1 MPMPDDRRGR
11 ILREG
16 LSCVK
21 LHSPPVGAGGR
32 GFRLGKGEPVA
43 VEPETIRNVCL
54 IGHRDSGKTSIAEG
68 MIGLASGQSGAAGGV
83 FDYTDEET
91 ERGMTLGMSVAN
103 LEWKG
108 RQVNVLDTPGDGGFV
123 GDAFVAQR
131 VADCAILVVHA
142 QDPIQ
147 VVTERVWRR
156 GEKEG
161 IPHVIVVNHLDRE
174 RTDFGAVVEEL
185 RGRFGQAVVPLNLP
199 VGSENDLQGIYG
211 LLTGTSFVDGEQRK
225 EIPEGMEDEAKTQL
239 FEAIAESDDTL
250 LEKYL
255 EGEEITTEEAFDGI
269 RKGIAEGLIIPV
281 LAASAERMIGIDRL
295 LDVIAGSAPSPS
307 DLERWITE
315 GGEEISC
322 DPEGPFAAYAFK
334 TYVDPYAGR
343 LSVLRVVGGRC
354 RSDEA
359 LTNPRTDSSERL
371 GGISHLIGKEREP
384 VDEAVAGDIIA
395 VAKLRDTATFDTLCK
410 PEKTMTFEPVELP
423 EPTSAFAV
431 GAKAHGEEE
440 KVFDAI
446 RRMVDEDPS
455 LKLERTEATGEDI
468 LAGLAQ
474 MHVELALERIEHRYG
489 VEVEAR
495 PPKVPFMET
504 ITGSAQ
510 AQGRYK
516 KQTGGRGQFGDARI
530 ELSPL
535 PRGSGFEF
543 ENGIVGGAIPRQF
556 IPAVE
561 KGIIE
566 AMQEGAL
573 AGCPIVD
580 VKVRLYDG
588 AFHSVDSSE
597 AAFKV
602 AGSMAFK
609 NAFAQAH
616 PVLLE
621 PYVKVEI
628 LAPSE
633 LVGDIMGDLSGRR
646 GRPMGIEQRGER
658 QVVQAEVPQVEMLT
672 YARDLRSITGG
683 RANFHVEF
691 GHYEEVP
698 PNLVN
703 KVLAANETGVEEK
716 V

>member
-1 MPMPDDRRGR
+1 MIGVGS
-11 ILREG
+11 REEE
-16 LSCVK
+16 S
-21 LHSPPVGAGGR
+21 
-32 GFRLGKGEPVA
+32 VA
-43 VEPETIRNVCL
+43 VETETIRNVCL
-54 IGHRDSGKTSIAEG
+54 IGHRGSGKTSIAEG
-68 MIGLASGQSGAAGGV
+68 MIGLASGRSDATSGV
-83 FDYTDEET
+83 LDYTDEET

-123 GDAFVAQR
+123 GDAFIAQR
-131 VADCAILVVHA
+131 VADCAVLVVHA

-161 IPHVIVVNHLDRE
+161 IPHIIVVNHLDRE
-174 RTDFGAVVEEL
+174 RTDFGAVVGEL
-185 RGRFGQAVVPLNLP
+185 RERFGEVGRAVVPLNLP
-199 VGSENDLQGIYG
+199 IGRENDLQGIYG
-211 LLTGTSFVDGEQRK
+211 LLTGTSFVDGEQRQ
-225 EIPEGMEDEAKTQL
+225 EIPEGMEDEVDAAKTQL

-281 LAASAERMIGIDRL
+281 LAASSERMIGVDRL

-315 GGEEISC
+315 DGEEISC
-322 DPEGPFAAYAFK
+322 DPDGPFAAYAFK

-343 LSVLRVVGGRC
+343 LSVLRIVGGRC

-359 LTNPRTDSSERL
+359 LTNPRTGSSERL
-371 GGISHLIGKEREP
+371 GGISHLVGKERET

-410 PEKTMTFEPVELP
+410 PEKLMSFEPVELP
-423 EPTSAFAV
+423 ESTAAFAV
-431 GAKAHGEEE
+431 GAKARGEEE

-468 LAGLAQ
+468 LSGLAQ

-543 ENGIVGGAIPRQF
+543 ENAVVGGAIPRQF

-561 KGIIE
+561 KGIVE
-566 AMQEGAL
+566 AMTGGNI
-573 AGCPIVD
+573 AGYPVVD
-580 VKVRLYDG
+580 VKVRLHDG
-588 AFHSVDSSE
+588 AFHTVDSSE
-597 AAFKV
+597 NAFKV

-609 NAFAQAH
+609 NAVEKAN

-621 PYVKVEI
+621 PYVKVEV
-628 LAPSE
+628 LTPSE
-633 LVGDIMGDLSGRR
+633 LVGDIMGDLSSRR
-646 GRPMGIEQRGER
+646 GRPMGVEQRGER
-658 QVVQAEVPQVEMLT
+658 QIIQAEVPQIEMLT

-683 RANFHVEF
+683 RANFHVEA

-698 PNLVN
+698 PNLVE
-703 KVLAANETGVEEK
+703 KVLAANDREEEK
-716 V
+716 AAS

>member
-1 MPMPDDRRGR
+1 MGRGK
-11 ILREG
+11 EG
-16 LSCVK
+16 L
-21 LHSPPVGAGGR
+21 
-32 GFRLGKGEPVA
+32 VA
-43 VEPETIRNVCL
+43 VEPAVIRNVCM
-54 IGHRDSGKTSIAEG
+54 IGHRGSGKTAIAET
-68 MIGLASGQSGAAGGV
+68 MIGLASGRGGPAGHQV
-83 FDYTDEET
+83 LDYTDEEV
-91 ERGMTLGMSVAN
+91 ERGMTLGMSVAT

-108 RQVNVLDTPGDGGFV
+108 RQVNVLDTPGDGGFIA
-123 GDAFVAQR
+123 DAFVAQR
-131 VADCAILVVHA
+131 VADCAVLVVHA

-156 GEKEG
+156 GEREG

-174 RTDFGAVVEEL
+174 RTDFGAVLEQL
-185 RGRFGQAVVPLNLP
+185 RARFGQAVVPLNLP
-199 VGSENDLQGIYG
+199 IGRENDLRGVYG
-211 LLTGTSFVDGEQRK
+211 LLSGTAFVDGEQK
-225 EIPEGMEDEAKTQL
+225 EEIPEGMEDEVDEAKIQL

-255 EGEEITTEEAFDGI
+255 EGEELSTEEMFEGI
-269 RKGIAEGLIIPV
+269 RKGIADGVIIPV
-281 LAASAERMIGIDRL
+281 LAASAERGIGVDRL
-295 LDVIAGSAPSPS
+295 LDVLAGSAPSPVDRS
-307 DLERWITE
+307 RWVSE
-315 GGEEISC
+315 EGEEVPC
-322 DPEGPFAAYAFK
+322 DPEGQFAAYVFK
-334 TYVDPYAGR
+334 TYQDPYAGR
-343 LSVLRVVGGRC
+343 LSVLRVVSGRC

-359 LTNPRTDSSERL
+359 LTNPRTGSSERL
-371 GGISHLIGKEREP
+371 GGISHLVGKERVP
-384 VDEAVAGDIIA
+384 VDEAVAGDVIA
-395 VAKLRDTATFDTLCK
+395 VAKLKDTSTFDTLCK
-410 PEKTMTFEPVELP
+410 PERQMAFEPVELP

-431 GAKAHGEEE
+431 GAKARGEEE

-446 RRMVDEDPS
+446 KRITDEDPS
-455 LKLERTEATGEDI
+455 LKLERSEATGEEI

-474 MHVELALERIEHRYG
+474 MHVELALERISRRYG

-495 PPKVPFMET
+495 APKVPFKET

-530 ELSPL
+530 EVSPL
-535 PRGSGFEF
+535 PRGEGFEF
-543 ENGIVGGAIPRQF
+543 EDAIVGGAIPRQF

-561 KGIIE
+561 KGIVE
-566 AMQEGAL
+566 AMRQGSI
-573 AGCPIVD
+573 AGYPVVD

-597 AAFKV
+597 MAFKV

-609 NAFAQAH
+609 NAVEQAR

-621 PYVKVEI
+621 PYVKVEV

-658 QVVQAEVPQVEMLT
+658 QVVQAEVPQIEMLT

-683 RANFHVEF
+683 RANFHVEP

-698 PNLVN
+698 PNLVDR
-703 KVLAANETGVEEK
+703 VLAANEREEEK
-716 V
+716 AAS

>member
-1 MPMPDDRRGR
+1 
-11 ILREG
+11 
-16 LSCVK
+16 
-21 LHSPPVGAGGR
+21 
-32 GFRLGKGEPVA
+32 VA
-43 VEPETIRNVCL
+43 VEPALIRNVCL
-54 IGHRDSGKTSIAEG
+54 IGHRGSGKTSIAEG
-68 MIGLASGQSGAAGGV
+68 MIGLASGRSGPPGQHAL
-83 FDYTDEET
+83 DYTEEET
-91 ERGMTLGMSVAN
+91 ERGMTLGMSVAT

-108 RQVNVLDTPGDGGFV
+108 RQVNVIDTPGDGGFI

-131 VADCAILVVHA
+131 AADCAILVVHA

-156 GEKEG
+156 GEKEE
-161 IPHVIVVNHLDRE
+161 IPHLIVVNHLDRE
-174 RTDFGAVVEEL
+174 RTDFGVVVEQL
-185 RGRFGQAVVPLNLP
+185 RTRFGQAVVPLNLP
-199 VGSENDLQGIYG
+199 IGREGDIKGLYG
-211 LLTGTSFVDGEQRK
+211 LLSGTAFVDGEQK
-225 EIPEGMEDEAKTQL
+225 EEIPEGMENEVDEAKTQL

-255 EGEEITTEEAFDGI
+255 EGEEISTEEAFEGI
-269 RKGIAEGLIIPV
+269 RKGIADGLIIPV
-281 LAASAERMIGIDRL
+281 LAASAERMIGVDRL
-295 LDVIAGSAPSPS
+295 LDVIAGSAPSPA
-307 DLERWITE
+307 DRLRWTDDKGDE
-315 GGEEISC
+315 VPC
-322 DPEGPFAAYAFK
+322 DESGPFSAYVFK

-343 LSVLRVVGGRC
+343 LSVLRVVSGRC

-359 LTNPRTDSSERL
+359 LTNPRTGSTERL
-371 GGISHLIGKEREP
+371 GGLAHLVGKDRNP
-384 VDEAVAGDIIA
+384 VDEAIAGDIVA
-395 VAKLRDTATFDTLCK
+395 VTKLKDTSTFDTLCK
-410 PEKTMTFEPVELP
+410 PEKQVVYEPVELP

-431 GAKAHGEEE
+431 GAKARGEEE

-455 LKLERTEATGEDI
+455 LRLERSEATGEDI

-474 MHVELALERIEHRYG
+474 MHVELALERIGRRYG

-495 PPKVPFMET
+495 APKVPFKET
-504 ITGSAQ
+504 IMGSAQ

-530 ELSPL
+530 EVSPL

-543 ENGIVGGAIPRQF
+543 EDAIVGGAIPRQF

-561 KGIIE
+561 KGIVE
-566 AMQEGAL
+566 AMREG
-573 AGCPIVD
+573 PISGYPVED

-588 AFHSVDSSE
+588 AFHTVDSSE
-597 AAFKV
+597 MAFKV

-609 NAFAQAH
+609 NAMEKAN

-621 PYVKVEI
+621 PYVKVEV
-628 LAPSE
+628 LTPTE
-633 LVGDIMGDLSGRR
+633 LVGDVMGDLSGRR

-658 QVVQAEVPQVEMLT
+658 QVVQAEVPQIEMLT

-698 PNLVN
+698 PNLVD
-703 KVLAANETGVEEK
+703 KVLAANEREEEK
-716 V
+716 AAS

>member
-1 MPMPDDRRGR
+1 MRPG
-11 ILREG
+11 LRERPLCDKLHAPSAGMKG
-16 LSCVK
+16 LS
-21 LHSPPVGAGGR
+21 SR
-32 GFRLGKGEPVA
+32 EEESVA
-43 VEPETIRNVCL
+43 VETETIRNVCL
-54 IGHRDSGKTSIAEG
+54 IGHRGSGKTSIAEG
-68 MIGLASGQSGAAGGV
+68 MIGLASGRSGPTSGAL
-83 FDYTDEET
+83 DYTDEET
-91 ERGMTLGMSVAN
+91 ERGMTLGMSVAS

-147 VVTERVWRR
+147 VVTER
-156 GEKEG
+156 
-161 IPHVIVVNHLDRE
+161 
-174 RTDFGAVVEEL
+174 TDFGAVVEEL

-199 VGSENDLQGIYG
+199 IGSENDLQGIYG
-211 LLTGTSFVDGEQRK
+211 LLTGTSFVDGEQRE
-225 EIPEGMEDEAKTQL
+225 EIPEGMEDEVDTATTQL

-269 RKGIAEGLIIPV
+269 RKGIAEGVIIPV

-307 DLERWITE
+307 DLERWISE
-315 GGEEISC
+315 GGEEIPC
-322 DPEGPFAAYAFK
+322 DPEGPFAAYVFK

-371 GGISHLIGKEREP
+371 GGISHLVGKEREP

-410 PEKTMTFEPVELP
+410 PGKPMSFEPVELP
-423 EPTSAFAV
+423 EPTAAFAV
-431 GAKAHGEEE
+431 GARARGEEE

-455 LKLERTEATGEDI
+455 LTLERTEATGEDI
-468 LAGLAQ
+468 LSGLAQ

-561 KGIIE
+561 KGIVE
-566 AMQEGAL
+566 AM
-573 AGCPIVD
+573 AGGNIAGYPVVD
-580 VKVRLYDG
+580 VKVRLHDG
-588 AFHSVDSSE
+588 AFHTVDSSE
-597 AAFKV
+597 NAFKV

-609 NAFAQAH
+609 NAVEKAH

-621 PYVKVEI
+621 PYVKVE
-628 LAPSE
+628 
-633 LVGDIMGDLSGRR
+633 
-646 GRPMGIEQRGER
+646 
-658 QVVQAEVPQVEMLT
+658 
-672 YARDLRSITGG
+672 
-683 RANFHVEF
+683 
-691 GHYEEVP
+691 
-698 PNLVN
+698 
-703 KVLAANETGVEEK
+703 VL
-716 V
+716 

>member
-1 MPMPDDRRGR
+1 M
-11 ILREG
+11 
-16 LSCVK
+16 
-21 LHSPPVGAGGR
+21 AT
-32 GFRLGKGEPVA
+32 
-43 VEPETIRNVCL
+43 EPELIRNVCL
-54 IGHRDSGKTSIAEG
+54 IGHRGSGKTSIGEA
-68 MIGLASGQSGAAGGV
+68 MLGLASGRGASANGV
-83 FDYTDEET
+83 LDYAEEEA
-91 ERGMTLGMSVAN
+91 ERGMTLGMSVAH

-108 RQVNVLDTPGDGGFV
+108 REINLLDTPGDGGFV
-123 GDAFVAQR
+123 ADAFVAQR
-131 VADCAILVVHA
+131 VTDCAVLVVHA

-156 GEKEG
+156 GEKED
-161 IPHVIVVNHLDRE
+161 IPHFIVVNHLDRE
-174 RTDFGAVVEEL
+174 RTDFGDVLEQL
-185 RGRFGQAVVPLNLP
+185 RERFGQAVVPLNLP
-199 VGSENDLQGIYG
+199 IGREDDLRGVYG
-211 LLTGTSFVDGEQRK
+211 LLSGIAFVDGGQSK
-225 EIPEGMEDEAKTQL
+225 NIPEGMEDEVDIAKTQL

-255 EGEEITTEEAFDGI
+255 EGEEISTEEAFDGI
-269 RKGIAEGLIIPV
+269 KKGIAEGLIIPV
-281 LAASAERMIGIDRL
+281 LAASAERGIGMDRL
-295 LDVIAGSAPSPS
+295 LDVIAGSAPSPV
-307 DLERWITE
+307 DRTRWISE
-315 GGEEISC
+315 DGDEVPC
-322 DPEGPFAAYAFK
+322 DPDGPFAAYVFK

-343 LSVLRVVGGRC
+343 LSVMRVVSGRC

-359 LTNPRTDSSERL
+359 LTNPRTGSSERL
-371 GGISHLIGKEREP
+371 GGISHLVGKERDP

-410 PEKTMTFEPVELP
+410 PERPMTFEPVELP

-431 GAKAHGEEE
+431 GAKARGEEE

-561 KGIIE
+561 KGIVE
-566 AMQEGAL
+566 AM
-573 AGCPIVD
+573 AGGNIAGYPVVD
-580 VKVRLYDG
+580 VKVRLHDG
-588 AFHSVDSSE
+588 AFHTVDSSE
-597 AAFKV
+597 NAFKV

-609 NAFAQAH
+609 NAVEKAN

-621 PYVKVEI
+621 PYVKVEV
-628 LAPSE
+628 LTPSE
-633 LVGDIMGDLSGRR
+633 LVGDIMGDLSSRR
-646 GRPMGIEQRGER
+646 GRPMGVEQRGGR
-658 QVVQAEVPQVEMLT
+658 QIIQAEVPQIEMLT

-683 RANFHVEF
+683 RANFHVES

-698 PNLVN
+698 PNLVE
-703 KVLAANETGVEEK
+703 KVLAANEREEEK
-716 V
+716 AAS

>member
-1 MPMPDDRRGR
+1 M
-11 ILREG
+11 
-16 LSCVK
+16 
-21 LHSPPVGAGGR
+21 
-32 GFRLGKGEPVA
+32 A
-43 VEPETIRNVCL
+43 VETETIRNVCL
-54 IGHRDSGKTSIAEG
+54 IGHRGSGKTSIAEG
-68 MIGLASGQSGAAGGV
+68 MIGLASGRGGPASGV
-83 FDYTDEET
+83 LDYTDEEA

-103 LEWKG
+103 LGWKG

-142 QDPIQ
+142 QDPVQ

-174 RTDFGAVVEEL
+174 RTDFGAVVDDL
-185 RGRFGQAVVPLNLP
+185 RERFGQAVVPLNLP
-199 VGSENDLQGIYG
+199 IGREKDLKGIYG
-211 LLTGTSFVDGEQRK
+211 LLTGTSFVNGEQRA
-225 EIPEGMEDEAKTQL
+225 EIPESMEDEVDTATTQL

-255 EGEEITTEEAFDGI
+255 EGEEITTEEAFEGI

-295 LDVIAGSAPSPS
+295 LDVIVGSAPSPS
-307 DLERWITE
+307 DLERWAPTTSPASSPYFITE
-315 GGEEISC
+315 EGEEIPC
-322 DPEGPFAAYAFK
+322 DPEGPFAAYVFK

-343 LSVLRVVGGRC
+343 LSVLRIVSGRC

-359 LTNPRTDSSERL
+359 LTNPRTGSSERL
-371 GGISHLIGKEREP
+371 GGISHLVGKEREP

-410 PEKTMTFEPVELP
+410 PEKPMSFEPVELP

-431 GAKAHGEEE
+431 GAKARGEEE
-440 KVFDAI
+440 KVFEAI

-455 LKLERTEATGEDI
+455 LKLERSEATGEDI
-468 LAGLAQ
+468 LSGLAQ

-495 PPKVPFMET
+495 PPKVPLMET
-504 ITGSAQ
+504 IMGSAQ

-566 AMQEGAL
+566 AM
-573 AGCPIVD
+573 AGGNIAGYPVVD
-580 VKVRLYDG
+580 VKVRLHDG

-597 AAFKV
+597 NAFKV

-609 NAFAQAH
+609 SAVEKAH

-621 PYVKVEI
+621 PYVRVEV
-628 LAPSE
+628 LTPSE
-633 LVGDIMGDLSGRR
+633 LVGDIMGDLSSRR
-646 GRPMGIEQRGER
+646 GRPMGVEQRGER
-658 QVVQAEVPQVEMLT
+658 QIIQAEVPQIEMLT

-683 RANFHVEF
+683 RANFHVEA

-698 PNLVN
+698 PNLVE
-703 KVLAANETGVEEK
+703 KVLAANEREEEK
-716 V
+716 AVS